1 MSKIIMIV
9 LMFAL
14 IILIHELGHFLAA
27 RFFKVRVNE
36 FAIGMGPKLFSKQK
50 GETLYSIRALP
61 LGGFCSIEGESGDSY
76 EENSMMTKQPWQ
88 KFIIFIAGA
97 VMNFLLAWL
106 IFTVIIGYLGYSTNE
121 IRVVQEGLP
130 AYEAGLEAGDRII
143 AVDGNKTE
151 DLEDILNQVSDPHKS
166 YAFTIEKS
174 NGAKQDINLTPQI
187 MENNTAK
194 FGFSTTSAH
203 TNIGRMIVD
212 GFKTN
217 FVMVKQ
223 VFQSF
228 IDLITGK
235 LGADQLA
242 GIVGVVQITSDVWN
256 EGMKESFTAA
266 FMNLLYV
273 AGILSANL
281 CVFNLLPLPALD
293 GGRIVFTLIEM
304 IRRKPVDPEKEGM
317 VHFIGFV
324 LLMGLMVF
332 VLYNDI
338 MRIFG

>member
-1 MSKIIMIV
+1 
-9 LMFAL
+9 
-14 IILIHELGHFLAA
+14 
-27 RFFKVRVNE
+27 
-36 FAIGMGPKLFSKQK
+36 
-50 GETLYSIRALP
+50 
-61 LGGFCSIEGESGDSY
+61 
-76 EENSMMTKQPWQ
+76 MMTKQPWQ

-187 MENNTAK
+187 MEDNTAK

-281 CVFNLLPLPALD
+281 CVLHFSLIIVSSIFNS
-293 GGRIVFTLIEM
+293 TQC
-304 IRRKPVDPEKEGM
+304 
-317 VHFIGFV
+317 
-324 LLMGLMVF
+324 
-332 VLYNDI
+332 N
-338 MRIFG
+338 

>member
-121 IRVVQEGLP
+121 IRVVQEDLP

-174 NGAKQDINLTPQI
+174 NGTKQDINLTPQI
-187 MENNTAK
+187 MEDNTAK

-217 FVMVKQ
+217 FVVVKQ

-256 EGMKESFTAA
+256 EGMKESF
-266 FMNLLYV
+266 
-273 AGILSANL
+273 
-281 CVFNLLPLPALD
+281 
-293 GGRIVFTLIEM
+293 
-304 IRRKPVDPEKEGM
+304 
-317 VHFIGFV
+317 
-324 LLMGLMVF
+324 
-332 VLYNDI
+332 
-338 MRIFG
+338 